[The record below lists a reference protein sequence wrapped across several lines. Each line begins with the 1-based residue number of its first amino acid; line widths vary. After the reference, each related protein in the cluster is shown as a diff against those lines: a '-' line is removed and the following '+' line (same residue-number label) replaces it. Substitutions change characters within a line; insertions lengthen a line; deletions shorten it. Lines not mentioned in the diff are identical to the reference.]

1 MIVVFL
7 LPVANRISILVNFQ
21 LNRETIAA
29 ILCIK
34 KEEPITVC
42 GGKCYLAE
50 KLNETGDNQDAPARQ
65 SKEQK
70 PLTVYFEKS
79 AEEELTPPTDL
90 QANFEFYIDSLFTQV
105 QLSDIFH
112 PPRLS

>member
-1 MIVVFL
+1 MIIVFL
-7 LPVANRISILVNFQ
+7 LPLANRISILVNFQ

-29 ILCIK
+29 ILCIR

-50 KLNETGDNQDAPARQ
+50 KLNETSDDQEAPLRP

-70 PLTVYFEKS
+70 PLTIYFENS
-79 AEEELTPPTDL
+79 AQEVLTPPGALKTNI
-90 QANFEFYIDSLFTQV
+90 QSYIDSIYDPAH
-105 QLSDIFH
+105 LSDIFH